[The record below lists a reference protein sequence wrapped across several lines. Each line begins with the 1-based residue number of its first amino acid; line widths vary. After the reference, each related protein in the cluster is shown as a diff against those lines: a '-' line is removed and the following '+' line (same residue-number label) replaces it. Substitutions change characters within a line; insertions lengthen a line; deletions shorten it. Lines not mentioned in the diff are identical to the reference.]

1 MRGTAPTNQLESS
14 IQCLKISRMALKC
27 AKIGGINSM
36 VVVWPIVMFGA
47 DITDF
52 ALKKEY
58 ADKYEDWADL
68 FYQNDNKIFHVEI
81 DHHSKN

>member
-1 MRGTAPTNQLESS
+1 
-14 IQCLKISRMALKC
+14 
-27 AKIGGINSM
+27 M